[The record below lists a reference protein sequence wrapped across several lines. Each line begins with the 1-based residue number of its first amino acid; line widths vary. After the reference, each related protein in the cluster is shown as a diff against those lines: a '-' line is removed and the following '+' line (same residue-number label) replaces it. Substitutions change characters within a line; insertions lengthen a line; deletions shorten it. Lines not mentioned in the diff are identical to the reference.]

1 MTGINRRLGRSR
13 LLLDVAIEQRFRT
26 VRTNSHDILLK
37 EKDMAGILEQLI
49 KGLGS
54 QNLDGM
60 LPAEKRD
67 TATAASGAIMSAIV
81 RGLAEKSKTSE
92 GSGSL
97 WDMLSK
103 HMQQGN
109 LPTTESGQKSG
120 VEVRDLDPKVTD
132 EILSNIFGPNA
143 GQVQGRIGKVITLDE
158 ETTKKL
164 MGKLLPSILGGLLGQ
179 AGADAKA
186 GPQSLPDIFG
196 KAKKE
201 LDEHQSKSGSIFDV
215 ILDRDHDGKVDLS
228 DLMDIFGKA
237 ASKSPTSAPETEAE
251 PKGTTDF

>member
-1 MTGINRRLGRSR
+1 
-13 LLLDVAIEQRFRT
+13 
-26 VRTNSHDILLK
+26 
-37 EKDMAGILEQLI
+37 MAGILEQLI

-54 QNLDGM
+54 QNVDSV

-67 TATAASGAIMSAIV
+67 TASAASGAIMSAIV
-81 RGLAEKSKTSE
+81 RGLAEKSKTAE

-97 WDMLSK
+97 WDMLNK

-109 LPTTESGQKSG
+109 LPTNSPGQKSG

-164 MGKLLPSILGGLLGQ
+164 MGKLLPSILGGLLGN
-179 AGADAKA
+179 AGAGSEA

-201 LDEHQSKSGSIFDV
+201 LDEQQPKSGSIFDV

-228 DLMDIFGKA
+228 DLIDIFGGA
-237 ASKSPTSAPETEAE
+237 ASKTSASTPE